1 MEDDNSLANEVI
13 PLAFHLSQNY
23 PNPFSEQTI
32 IKYCVAYR
40 TRVQITVFN
49 SAGEVIDT
57 LVDEEKSPGTY
68 EIDFCVS
75 VGASGKVR
83 DPARRKYQYRMEAGG
98 YSCEKE
104 MELLQST
111 KSFRKENIP

>member
-13 PLAFHLSQNY
+13 PLAFRLSQNY
-23 PNPFSEQTI
+23 PNPCRERTRI
-32 IKYCVAYR
+32 TYCVAWK
-40 TRVQITVFN
+40 TRVQIAVLN

-83 DPARRKYQYRMEAGG
+83 NLAGGKYCYRMEAED
-98 YSCEKE
+98 YSSEKE
-104 MELLQST
+104 MELLQ
-111 KSFRKENIP
+111 